1 MLKSI
6 MFYDPVAP
14 NPYTL
19 DTLARG
25 ALGGTE
31 ASCLRIAKGLVERGH
46 HVVLAQRGVI
56 DVQVDKSPLYYYPA
70 NDLYF
75 EEENIVSTVIT
86 LRDAGV
92 YLKNKAKF
100 PNSKHYLW
108 MHDVVSGEY
117 ALHIAAHLGGKV
129 ADMICVSNWHK
140 KQILEIAAQMP
151 NPPMLNIRVIYGPLA
166 DYCVKTK
173 QEYDPF
179 KLIFFSS
186 PHKGLDHTLEV
197 FKALLA
203 RESRYKLYVSNPGYF
218 KSKENLPERVIGLGT
233 LTHWEVIEH
242 VRTSLCLFYP
252 NTTFPETFG
261 LVMAEADAV
270 GTPVIAHRIGAA
282 PEVVYHHD
290 EIMDCYN
297 VPEVVQRVLNYTNGE
312 RLIVQGK
319 KEFSLKS
326 VIDEWERLI

>member
-1 MLKSI
+1 MKKSI
-6 MFYDPVAP
+6 LFYDPVAP

-31 ASCLRIAKGLVERGH
+31 ASCLRVAKGLVERGH

-56 DVQVDKSPLYYYPA
+56 DVQVDRAPLYYYPA
-70 NDLYF
+70 NDPYF
-75 EEENIVSTVIT
+75 AEENTISTVIT
-86 LRDAGV
+86 LRDAGT
-92 YLKNKAKF
+92 YLKNKERF

-108 MHDVVSGEY
+108 MHDVVSGDY
-117 ALHIAAHLGGKV
+117 ALHIAAHLGGKA

-151 NPPMLNIRVIYGPLA
+151 DPPKLNIFVIYGPLA
-166 DYCVKTK
+166 DYCTK
-173 QEYDPF
+173 QTPNYDPF

-197 FKALLA
+197 FKALRA
-203 RESRYKLYVSNPGYF
+203 IEPRYRLYVSNPGYF
-218 KSKENLPERVIGLGT
+218 KSKEDLPEGVIGLGT
-233 LTHWEVIEH
+233 LAHREVIEH
-242 VRTSLCLFYP
+242 VRGALCLFYP

-282 PEVVYHHD
+282 PEVVYHHE
-290 EIMDCYN
+290 EILDCSN
-297 VPEVVQRVLNYTNGE
+297 IPEVVQRVLSYTRGE

-319 KEFSLKS
+319 KEFSLNS
-326 VIDEWERLI
+326 VIDEWEKLI